1 MSSARRLAAGALILV
16 MTATLAYTAGSAWYV
31 RSDAYR
37 QECARTLSANLALP
51 CDIGAVVPRSW
62 SSREYRDVVV
72 WLPER
77 RDHALTCERSIVY
90 RTPAPDD
97 PDGYE
102 IEIFGGSAEVSTRTW
117 LRSDY
122 RGVVESGLRAGL
134 APGGPRQIRFG
145 AMSVTF
151 ERDGFRLRLSNAAGR
166 VQLEQATRGAATIS
180 ADVINDYAVAEPVL
194 LTAGFSMQ
202 PSGARIDELALA
214 VPEIPIEA
222 LRMGGLIGADITAG
236 SFSGRLLYGENEG
249 GRDVIVSGR
258 LRGARLEECTAG
270 RTTVPWRGRCA
281 EIQLQELRLRDGR
294 LEGVRFQGAL
304 TDVRLSDILA
314 TWGLSVGDGAAT
326 LEVGRAEVS
335 AGGVQSFVAS
345 GRCAGVSLR
354 ALTDSLGLGGMSG
367 VLKVTIDD
375 LTIEANQ
382 LKSMDATVVV
392 EDGEDSPNW
401 VEGRLLR
408 SLVESALRVKLPNI
422 LPERLEY
429 TRLGLRLEVRDEIL
443 HVYGTHGPRE
453 KTILTVRIAGQDW
466 PLIQEPEREF
476 DLRELADWLRARA
489 AERLRRHL
497 PHVPGATP

>member
-1 MSSARRLAAGALILV
+1 MASARRLAAGALILV
-16 MTATLAYTAGSAWYV
+16 MTASLVYTAGSVWYV

-102 IEIFGGSAEVSTRTW
+102 IEIFGGAAEISTRTW

-145 AMSVTF
+145 AMSVAF
-151 ERDGFRLRLSNAAGR
+151 ERDGFQLRLSSAAGR
-166 VQLEQATRGAATIS
+166 VQLQPGTRGTATIS
-180 ADVINDYAVAEPVL
+180 ASVINDYAVAEPVL
-194 LTAGFSMQ
+194 LTAAFSMQ
-202 PSGARIDELALA
+202 SSGARIDELSLTA
-214 VPEIPIEA
+214 PEIPIAA
-222 LRMGGLIGADITAG
+222 LRAGALLGSDITAG
-236 SFSGRLLYGENEG
+236 SFSGRLRYGEDEG
-249 GRDVIVSGR
+249 GRAIVVSGR
-258 LRGARLEECTAG
+258 CRDVKLEECTG
-270 RTTVPWRGRCA
+270 RRTTVPWRGRCT
-281 EIQLQELRLRDGR
+281 EIQLQELRLHDGR
-294 LEGVRFQGAL
+294 LESVRFQGAL
-304 TDVRLSDILA
+304 ADVRLSDILA

-326 LEVGRAEVS
+326 LEVGRAEFAS
-335 AGGVQSFVAS
+335 GGVQSFVAS
-345 GRCAGVSLR
+345 GRCGAVSLKE
-354 ALTDSLGLGGMSG
+354 LTDSLGLGGMSG
-367 VLKVTIDD
+367 ELKITIDD
-375 LTIEANQ
+375 LTIADNQ

-392 EDGEDSPNW
+392 EDGADSPNW

-408 SLVESALRVKLPNI
+408 SLVENALRVKLPNI

-429 TRLGLRLEVRDEIL
+429 TRFGLRLEVRDEIL

>member
-1 MSSARRLAAGALILV
+1 MAIARRLAAGALILV
-16 MTATLAYTAGSAWYV
+16 MTASLVYTAGSAWYV

-37 QECARTLSANLALP
+37 QECAQSLSANLALP

-77 RDHALTCERSIVY
+77 RDHALTCERSVVY

-102 IEIFGGSAEVSTRTW
+102 IEIFGGAAEISTRTW

-145 AMSVTF
+145 DMSLIF

-166 VQLEQATRGAATIS
+166 VQLQPGTRGTATIS
-180 ADVINDYAVAEPVL
+180 ANAINDYAVAEPVL
-194 LTAGFSMQ
+194 LTAAFSMK
-202 PSGARIDELALA
+202 SAGARIDELALTA
-214 VPEIPIEA
+214 PEIPIEA
-222 LRMGGLIGADITAG
+222 LRMGRLVGADVTAG
-236 SFSGRLLYGENEG
+236 SFSGRLLYGENER
-249 GRDVIVSGR
+249 GRDVVVSGR
-258 LRGARLEECTAG
+258 LRDVKLEECTAG
-270 RTTVPWRGRCA
+270 RTAVPWRGRCA
-281 EIQLQELRLRDGR
+281 EIQLQELRLHDGR
-294 LEGVRFQGAL
+294 LDGVRFQGAL
-304 TDVRLSDILA
+304 TDVRLSDVLA
-314 TWGLSVGDGAAT
+314 TWGLSVGDGSAT
-326 LEVGRAEVS
+326 LEVGRAEL
-335 AGGVQSFVAS
+335 APDGVQSFVAS
-345 GRCAGVSLR
+345 GRCAGVSLK

-367 VLKVTIDD
+367 ALKITIDD

-429 TRLGLRLEVRDEIL
+429 TRFGLRLEVRDEIL
-443 HVYGTHGPRE
+443 RVYGTHGPRE